1 LCPLCRCQL
10 TPPEKELLNYEERA
24 IYLAEEERLANEI
37 ASREASREA
46 SRIAMVNSQ
55 IGGVWFPSEEFINS
69 ERNKI
74 AENSRRVREKMRY

>member
-1 LCPLCRCQL
+1 MCPLCRCQL

-37 ASREASREA
+37 ASREASR
-46 SRIAMVNSQ
+46 RLAMMNSQ
-55 IGGVWFPSEEFINS
+55 IRGVWFPSEDLIYS

-74 AENSRRVREKMRY
+74 AENARRVREKMRY